1 MLKLAIASWGKGE
14 YKVENIEGQPHE
26 AGLLK
31 LDISKAITELKWQP
45 KMNAQK
51 AVSMT
56 MDWYS
61 EFTLNKNMIL
71 NFTTKQIK
79 EFLNE

>member
-1 MLKLAIASWGKGE
+1 MEK
-14 YKVENIEGQPHE
+14 IEGQPHE

-31 LDISKAITELKWQP
+31 LDISKAISELKWQP
-45 KMNAQK
+45 KMNAQQ

-61 EFTLNKNMIL
+61 EFYSNKKAIL
-71 NFTTKQIK
+71 HFTTAQVKG
-79 EFLNE
+79 FLND